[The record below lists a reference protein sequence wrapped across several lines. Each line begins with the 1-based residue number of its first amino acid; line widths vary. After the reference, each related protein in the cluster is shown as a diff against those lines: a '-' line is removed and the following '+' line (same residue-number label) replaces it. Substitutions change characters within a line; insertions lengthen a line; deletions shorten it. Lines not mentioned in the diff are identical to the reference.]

1 MLALG
6 GVATHLQLAAHP
18 ERLMR
23 MMLAV
28 GGTEHVQLAATSRAA
43 DADDARTGR
52 GGHAHLQLVPAARAA
67 DGMMLMMLA
76 LHSPALLQL
85 AATHRAADADDAR
98 SGGTTFAAC
107 NNAQSG

>member
-1 MLALG
+1 MCSLQQHPEPLMLMMLALG
-6 GVATHLQLAAHP
+6 EVAMHICSLYQRP
-18 ERLMR
+18 ERLM
-23 MMLAV
+23 MLMV
-28 GGTEHVQLAATSRAA
+28 LA
-43 DADDARTGR
+43 R
-52 GGHAHLQLVPAARAA
+52 GGRPC
-67 DGMMLMMLA
+67 MMLMMLA